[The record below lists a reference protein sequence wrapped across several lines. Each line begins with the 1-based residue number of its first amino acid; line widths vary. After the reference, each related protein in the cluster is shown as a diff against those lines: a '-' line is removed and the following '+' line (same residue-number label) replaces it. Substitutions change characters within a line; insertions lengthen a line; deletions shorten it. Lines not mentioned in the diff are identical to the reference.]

1 MINDS
6 SQYSTLLSDRTQRLV
21 GAATVR
27 SLRNCCFAVAGCGGV
42 GGAAAILL
50 ARMGVGRFVLSDPG
64 RFDPP
69 DANRQWAADSASMGD
84 NKCERYAQILAQI
97 NPNIHVSVMPEGV
110 DAGNADSLASQADVL
125 LDCLDVSVGVNIRAA
140 LYGHCRR
147 RGVYCL
153 SAPVLGFGT
162 LLAASDPNGMPMD
175 SFVEV
180 LKSVG
185 RCGKLPVALHE
196 IFAPLSMTAIERDL
210 PTGRIPSLA
219 IGPALGAAF
228 ASTEALIALSGR
240 ESPLWRQPLCL
251 PRVLAVDALSMRY
264 EFLEIGQL
272 LAATKMEAAA

>member
-1 MINDS
+1 MKDA
-6 SQYSTLLSDRTQRLV
+6 SQYSTMLSDRTQRLV

-50 ARMGVGRFVLSDPG
+50 ARMGVGRFVLADPG

-69 DANRQWAADSASMGD
+69 DANRQWAADAESMGD

-97 NPNIHVSVMPEGV
+97 NPSIHVSVMPEGI
-110 DAGNADSLASQADVL
+110 NAANVDSLASEADVV
-125 LDCLDVSVGVNIRAA
+125 LDCLDVSVSVDIRAA

-162 LLAASDPNGMPMD
+162 LLAASDPNGVPMD
-175 SFVEV
+175 SFIEV

-185 RCGKLPVALHE
+185 RCGRLPAALHG
-196 IFAPLSMTAIERDL
+196 IFAPLSIAAIERDL
-210 PTGRIPSLA
+210 PTGKVPSLA

-228 ASTEALIALSGR
+228 ASTEVLIALSGR

-264 EFLEIGQL
+264 EFLVIDQL
-272 LAATKMEAAA
+272 LAATKVEAAA

>member
-1 MINDS
+1 MINPS
-6 SQYSTLLSDRTQRLV
+6 AQYAAMLFDRTQRLV
-21 GAATVR
+21 GPATVQ
-27 SLRNCCFAVAGCGGV
+27 SLRDCCFGVAGCGGV

-50 ARMGVGRFVLSDPG
+50 ARMGVGRFVLADPG

-69 DANRQWAADSASMGD
+69 DANRQWAANSESMGQ
-84 NKCERYAQILAQI
+84 NKCEQYAQILAQI

-110 DAGNADSLASQADVL
+110 NAANVEALASEADVL
-125 LDCLDVSVGVNIRAA
+125 LDCLDVSVSIDLRAA
-140 LYGHCRR
+140 LYRHCRR
-147 RGVYCL
+147 RGIYCL

-175 SFVEV
+175 AFIEV

-185 RCGKLPVALHE
+185 RCGKLPAALRG
-196 IFAPLSMTAIERDL
+196 IFAPLSMDAIERDL

-240 ESPLWRQPLCL
+240 ESPLWRPPLCL
-251 PRVLAVDALSMRY
+251 PRMLAVDALSMKY
-264 EFLEIGQL
+264 EFVEIAQL
-272 LAATKMEAAA
+272 LDEQKLEVAA

>member
-1 MINDS
+1 MMYES
-6 SQYSTLLSDRTQRLV
+6 AQYSTMLSDRTQRLV

-27 SLRNCCFAVAGCGGV
+27 SLRECCFAVAGCGGV

-50 ARMGVGRFVLSDPG
+50 ARMGVGRFVLADPG

-69 DANRQWAADSASMGD
+69 DANRQWAADFESMGD
-84 NKCERYAQILAQI
+84 NKCERYAQILSRI
-97 NPNIHVSVMPEGV
+97 NPTVHVSIIPEGV
-110 DAGNADSLASQADVL
+110 NAANAEALASHADVL
-125 LDCLDVSVGVNIRAA
+125 LDCLDVSVSVDVRAA

-162 LLAASDPNGMPMD
+162 LLAASDPNGMAMD
-175 SFVEV
+175 SFVDV

-185 RCGKLPVALHE
+185 RCGKLPAALHG
-196 IFAPLSMTAIERDL
+196 IFAPHSMAAIERDL

-240 ESPLWRQPLCL
+240 GSPFWRQPLCL

-264 EFLEIGQL
+264 EFLEISQL
-272 LAATKMEAAA
+272 LDETKLEAAA